1 MVNAARHITGSF
13 DIPPGAITL
22 TADNPYGGGV
32 DGLEITEWIIVAV
45 NKNKIYNVKMF
56 DTTNV
61 YAFDLKKANFDA
73 KELTYFK
80 LDKPQILIA
89 LN

>member
-1 MVNAARHITGSF
+1 
-13 DIPPGAITL
+13 
-22 TADNPYGGGV
+22 
-32 DGLEITEWIIVAV
+32 
-45 NKNKIYNVKMF
+45 MF

-73 KELTYFK
+73 KDLTYFK
-80 LDKPQILIA
+80 LDKPQMPIA

>member
-1 MVNAARHITGSF
+1 MVNAAWHITGSF

-32 DGLEITEWIIVAV
+32 DGLEITEWIIVAD
-45 NKNKIYNVKMF
+45 NKNRIYNVKMF
-56 DTTNV
+56 ETTNV
-61 YAFDLKKANFDA
+61 YAFDLKKMDLNE
-73 KELTYFK
+73 KGLVYFK
-80 LDKPQILIA
+80 LDKPESPIH